1 LNRRLE
7 WFAERLL
14 QLAAWLTIGVTIAVV
29 AVLMWHAV
37 DFFKEIPLAD
47 FFLGTEWTPL
57 FAEQRFGILPLLT
70 ATLLT
75 AILSLLVA
83 LPIGIF
89 ISIYLSEFA
98 PREFRQLVRPAL
110 DLLAAVPT
118 VVYGFLALVF
128 VTPVLQWFFPGI
140 ETFNALSPA
149 LLMGFMILPIITS
162 ISEDSMRSVPVNLRE
177 AAFAMG
183 ASRWQVALKVVLPA
197 AFSGVSASVLL
208 AFSRALGE
216 TMIVAIAAGQQPALT
231 LNPTV
236 AIQTA
241 SSYIIQVSLGDVSLD
256 SIEYKTIFAVGLSLF
271 LLTFSLNNLSFWLRS
286 RFKNRQKSIS

>member
-1 LNRRLE
+1 M
-7 WFAERLL
+7 AERLL
-14 QLAAWLTIGVTIAVV
+14 QLAAWLTIGITIAVV
-29 AVLMWHAV
+29 AVLLWHAV
-37 DFFKEIPLAD
+37 DFFREIPLAD
-47 FFLGTEWTPL
+47 FFFGTEWTPL

-162 ISEDSMRSVPVNLRE
+162 ISEDSMRSVPANLRE

>member
-1 LNRRLE
+1 MNRRLE
-7 WFAERLL
+7 WLAERLL
-14 QLAAWLTIGVTIAVV
+14 QLAAWLTIGITIAVV

-37 DFFKEIPLAD
+37 DFFREIPLAD

>member
-1 LNRRLE
+1 MNRRFE

-14 QLAAWLTIGVTIAVV
+14 QLAAWLTIGITIAVV

-37 DFFKEIPLAD
+37 DFFREIPLAD

>member
-7 WFAERLL
+7 WLAERLL
-14 QLAAWLTIGVTIAVV
+14 QLAAWLTIGITIAVV

-37 DFFKEIPLAD
+37 DFFREIPLAD

>member
-1 LNRRLE
+1 
-7 WFAERLL
+7 
-14 QLAAWLTIGVTIAVV
+14 
-29 AVLMWHAV
+29 M
-37 DFFKEIPLAD
+37 
-47 FFLGTEWTPL
+47 GTEWTPL
-57 FAEQRFGILPLLT
+57 FAEQRFGILPLPRPP
-70 ATLLT
+70 AHRYI
-75 AILSLLVA
+75 ALLVA

-149 LLMGFMILPIITS
+149 LLMGFMILPNITS
-162 ISEDSMRSVPVNLRE
+162 ISEDSMRSVPANLRE

-216 TMIVAIAAGQQPALT
+216 TMIVAIAAGQQP
-231 LNPTV
+231 P
-236 AIQTA
+236 
-241 SSYIIQVSLGDVSLD
+241 SP
-256 SIEYKTIFAVGLSLF
+256 
-271 LLTFSLNNLSFWLRS
+271 
-286 RFKNRQKSIS
+286 